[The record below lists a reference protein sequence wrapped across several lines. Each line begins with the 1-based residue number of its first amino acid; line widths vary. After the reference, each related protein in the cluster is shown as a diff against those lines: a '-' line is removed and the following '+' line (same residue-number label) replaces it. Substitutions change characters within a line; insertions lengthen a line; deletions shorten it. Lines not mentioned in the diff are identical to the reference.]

1 MVAMEAIYAP
11 TPGPWLP
18 NVTYTCKLHSML
30 ILMRICGPTFD
41 HGYHRVCS
49 DTYPGLDHHLQLKLM
64 SATRKRIWL
73 AAAAVKAQ
81 DKLAALGLDRRLSQ
95 PKDYPLSGQRK
106 TDMNL
111 PNLK

>member
-1 MVAMEAIYAP
+1 MFSFARNA
-11 TPGPWLP
+11 L
-18 NVTYTCKLHSML
+18 L
-30 ILMRICGPTFD
+30 
-41 HGYHRVCS
+41 
-49 DTYPGLDHHLQLKLM
+49 
-64 SATRKRIWL
+64 WL

-81 DKLAALGLDRRLSQ
+81 DKLAALGLDRRRSQ